1 MINEN
6 GDEEQVSIMIP
17 RLVPGM
23 KMGHYNDGVITTE
36 EADEWDDYTEEAK
49 QLLEKLKMGNRE
61 DLPQLQRPMERNV
74 EEMERKPPRV
84 EATTRE
90 KDEEVEVKPKISR
103 FKASR
108 MQNM

>member
-1 MINEN
+1 
-6 GDEEQVSIMIP
+6 
-17 RLVPGM
+17 
-23 KMGHYNDGVITTE
+23 
-36 EADEWDDYTEEAK
+36 
-49 QLLEKLKMGNRE
+49 MGNRE
-61 DLPQLQRPMERNV
+61 DLPQLQRPIERNV